1 MSQNKAPDGYVF
13 DSRTG
18 MYFHTEY
25 APDETGRK
33 SRIVTYYNPETGEFI
48 KDQKSFNSPSNFD
61 KTKQGPQRG
70 GIDFNKKMR
79 NKIIGEILAI
89 LLGILIVIVLI
100 FLGISRLF

>member
-1 MSQNKAPDGYVF
+1 MAQKNAPDGFVY

-18 MYFHTEY
+18 IYFHTEY
-25 APDETGRK
+25 APDETGRR
-33 SRIVTYYNPETGEFI
+33 SRITTYFNPETGEYS

-89 LLGILIVIVLI
+89 VVVILIVVLLIIV
-100 FLGISRLF
+100 GISRLF